1 MAPYKITLDGICVIE
16 MKILNIFTFLY
27 ISNNWH
33 IRPTILRTVI
43 IWSSIRKK
51 KRINLKVVLKNAKQI
66 KSPNEN

>member
-1 MAPYKITLDGICVIE
+1 MAPYKITLGGICVIE
-16 MKILNIFTFLY
+16 MKMLNIFTFLY

-51 KRINLKVVLKNAKQI
+51 KELI
-66 KSPNEN
+66 